1 MSRGL
6 LIRYLFLLGMSWF
19 THLSIYAQPNHY
31 IFFQSETNQPFYL
44 RLLGTTMSSNATG
57 YLLVPKL
64 TDGKYEIQIGF
75 ANSDKE
81 HQFTIQVEGKDLG
94 FSLKRELDNSWSLF
108 NLVDFSQLQ
117 GTVVAA
123 QPKQAKVVEEEK
135 EPVVEVKEPV
145 QTAPEKKAQVKAD
158 TVVVKQAEPVIS
170 KAKVLP
176 EVKKIYEKASAEGV
190 DIVFVVS
197 GAAKRDTVIIYVPA
211 LKPPGQASHQTQP
224 AINSIPAN
232 SLSPMDKLNLIA
244 LKTHKRP

>member
-19 THLSIYAQPNHY
+19 LHLSIYAQPNHY

-75 ANSDKE
+75 ANSEKE
-81 HQFTIQVEGKDLG
+81 HQFTINVEGKDLG

-117 GTVVAA
+117 GIIVAA
-123 QPKQAKVVEEEK
+123 VPKQEKVAEEEK
-135 EPVVEVKEPV
+135 EPVVVVKEAV
-145 QTAPEKKAQVKAD
+145 QTAPDKKVQVKVD
-158 TVVVKQAEPVIS
+158 TIALKQNEPIIQ
-170 KAKVLP
+170 KARVMP
-176 EVKKIYEKASAEGV
+176 EVKKIYEKASDEGV

-197 GAAKRDTVIIYVPA
+197 GAAKSDTVIIYVPA
-211 LKPPGQASHQTQP
+211 LKPKGQASNKSQP
-224 AINSIPAN
+224 EIDRMLVN
-232 SLSPMDKLNLIA
+232 SLSPMDKVNLIA
-244 LKTHKRP
+244 LKTHKHH